1 MAAESTHRPP
11 WHCCLQLSL
20 RAMIIVVLL
29 IGAWLGWIA
38 RNARIQREAVRA
50 IKWAGGDVLYDFRWK
65 GGHLIPAGKPFGPK
79 WLVGLLGVDHFCAVT
94 WVSFVR
100 SPCSDDELKQIGR
113 LKHLETL
120 ILFGSQMTD
129 DGLENLEGLA
139 ELRLLELHSAR
150 VTDAGIARL
159 RCLANLEHLDIA
171 GCDVSDRGLESLSG
185 MTSLRS
191 IGIRRTRIT
200 GSGFERLRRDLP
212 RARSADI
219 HP

>member
-1 MAAESTHRPP
+1 MGGQSVRGY
-11 WHCCLQLSL
+11 L
-20 RAMIIVVLL
+20 RFSVRGMLIVVLV

-50 IKWAGGDVLYDFRWK
+50 IKQAGGDVLYDFRWK
-65 GGHLIPAGKPFGPK
+65 SGQSIQGGKPFGPK
-79 WLVGLLGVDHFCAVT
+79 WLVDLLGVDHFCEVT

-113 LKHLETL
+113 LKRLETL
-120 ILFGSQMTD
+120 ILIGSKMTD
-129 DGLENLEGLA
+129 DGLDNLEVLA

-150 VTDAGIARL
+150 ITDAGFARL
-159 RCLANLEHLDIA
+159 RGLAKLTDLDISD
-171 GCDVSDRGLESLSG
+171 CDVSDKGLESLSG
-185 MTSLRS
+185 LTSLRS

-200 GSGFERLRRDLP
+200 GSGFERLQRDLP
-212 RARSADI
+212 RVRLADI